1 MTVKKINEL
10 FFPHDNKKEHFK
22 ALDGL
27 RGIAVLLVLLSHSSN
42 ANIFFHE
49 FLNFQRIGKVGVYL
63 FFVLSAYL
71 LDRQIALAFMTKKS
85 SKGYWK
91 NYFLRRF
98 LRIYPLFVIA
108 LFLHGSL
115 IFVGI
120 KTVIDKIIDI
130 PLHMVLVRGEG
141 IFWSIPVEFK
151 YYFISP
157 LIMWLCHKFLKWD
170 KMKLLF
176 GFLIVLFA
184 SIIIELIYHLPLVST
199 FRYFPFF
206 LVGTFISIFE
216 LLYKDKIKLLTSPRI
231 YNIIGIVALTIIIIT
246 IPFYFEKI
254 FGFEVNFHSSIF
266 YLPYSVIWGIIL
278 ITSKYGKGILNKVLE
293 FKPLRFIGSI
303 SFSIYLFHML
313 FLNFVKYSSIPSDLQ
328 IYVFFML
335 TIIFSS
341 ITFLIIERPLSK
353 IRIYSTEITDKEL
366 KLKKTTANTVYSA

>member
-1 MTVKKINEL
+1 MLINKL
-10 FFPHDNKKEHFK
+10 FFPHDNKRKHFK

-27 RGIAVLLVLLSHSSN
+27 RGVAVLLVLLSHSSN
-42 ANIFFHE
+42 ANLFLHE

-98 LRIYPLFVIA
+98 LRIYPLFVVA
-108 LFLHGSL
+108 LILYGL
-115 IFVGI
+115 LTMMGI
-120 KTVIDKIIDI
+120 KTVIDRIIDI
-130 PLHMVLVRGEG
+130 PLHMFLIRGES

-157 LIMWLCHKFLKWD
+157 LIMWFCHKFLKWD

-176 GFLIVLFA
+176 GFLIMLLA
-184 SIIIELIYHLPLVST
+184 SIFIELIYHLPLVST
-199 FRYFPFF
+199 FRYFPIF

-216 LLYKDKIKLLTSPRI
+216 LLYKDKIKQLTSPRM
-231 YNIIGIVALTIIIIT
+231 YNIIGIIGLLLIIIT

-254 FGFEVNFHSSIF
+254 FDFKVNFHSSIF
-266 YLPYSVIWGIIL
+266 YLPYALIWGIIL
-278 ITSKYGKGILNKVLE
+278 IVSKYGKGILNKVLE
-293 FKPLRFIGSI
+293 LKPLRFIGSI
-303 SFSIYLFHML
+303 SFSIYLFHMP
-313 FLNFVKYSSIPSDLQ
+313 FLNFVINSRIPSELQ

-341 ITFLIIERPLSK
+341 TSFLVIERPLSK
-353 IRIYSTEITDKEL
+353 IRIYSKEITDTEL
-366 KLKKTTANTVYSA
+366 KLKKTTANNVYKK

>member
-1 MTVKKINEL
+1 MKNFIVKKINVV
-10 FFPHDNKKEHFK
+10 FFPHDKKKDHFK

-27 RGIAVLLVLLSHSSN
+27 RGVAVLLVLLSHSSN
-42 ANIFFHE
+42 ANIFFLE

-71 LDRQIALAFMTKKS
+71 LDRQIALSFITNKS
-85 SKGYWK
+85 SLTYWK

-108 LFLHGSL
+108 LILHGVL
-115 IFVGI
+115 TFIGL
-120 KTVIDKIIDI
+120 KTVIDEIIDI
-130 PLHMVLVRGEG
+130 PLHMALVRGES

-157 LIMWLCHKFLKWD
+157 LIMWLCHKFLKWN
-170 KMKLLF
+170 KMKLFVAFLLLLF
-176 GFLIVLFA
+176 T
-184 SIIIELIYHLPLVST
+184 SILIELIYHLPLVST
-199 FRYFPFF
+199 IRYFPIF

-216 LLYKDKIKLLTSPRI
+216 LLYQDKIKRLASPKM
-231 YNIIGIVALTIIIIT
+231 YNILGISAFTIIIIT

-254 FGFEVNFHSSIF
+254 FGYQINFHSSIF
-266 YLPYSVIWGIIL
+266 YFPYSLIWGIIL
-278 ITSKYGKGILNKVLE
+278 VASKYGKGFLNKVLE

-303 SFSIYLFHML
+303 SFSMYLFHIL
-313 FLNFVKYSSIPSDLQ
+313 FLNFVYSSITPYLQ
-328 IYVFFML
+328 IYVFFIL

-353 IRIYSTEITDKEL
+353 IRIHSTEIPDK
-366 KLKKTTANTVYSA
+366 KLK

>member
-1 MTVKKINEL
+1 MQINKL
-10 FFPHDNKKEHFK
+10 FFPHDNKREHFK

-27 RGIAVLLVLLSHSSN
+27 RGVAVLLVLLSHSSN
-42 ANIFFHE
+42 ANLFFHE

-98 LRIYPLFVIA
+98 LRIYPLFVVA
-108 LFLHGSL
+108 LILHGL
-115 IFVGI
+115 LTIVGI
-120 KTVIDKIIDI
+120 KTVIDRIIDI
-130 PLHMVLVRGEG
+130 PLHMALIRGES

-157 LIMWLCHKFLKWD
+157 LIMWFCHKFLKWD

-176 GFLIVLFA
+176 AFLIVLLT
-184 SIIIELIYHLPLVST
+184 SIIIEVIYHLPLVST
-199 FRYFPFF
+199 FRYFPIF

-216 LLYKDKIKLLTSPRI
+216 LLYKDKIKHLTSPKM
-231 YNIIGIVALTIIIIT
+231 YNIIGIVGLLLIIIT
-246 IPFYFEKI
+246 IPFYFENI
-254 FGFEVNFHSSIF
+254 FGFKVNFHLSIF
-266 YLPYSVIWGIIL
+266 YLPYSLIWGVIL
-278 ITSKYGKGILNKVLE
+278 IVSKYGKGILNKVLE

-313 FLNFVKYSSIPSDLQ
+313 FLNFVKNSGIPSEIQ
-328 IYVFFML
+328 IYVFFLL

-341 ITFLIIERPLSK
+341 ISFLIIERPLSK
-353 IRIYSTEITDKEL
+353 IRIYSKEITDKEL
-366 KLKKTTANTVYSA
+366 K

>member
-1 MTVKKINEL
+1 MEMKKMTIKKINKL

-42 ANIFFHE
+42 SDIFFHE
-49 FLNFQRIGKVGVYL
+49 FLNFQKIGKVGVYL

-71 LDRQIALAFMTKKS
+71 LDRQIALVFMTKKS

-108 LFLHGSL
+108 LILHGL
-115 IFVGI
+115 LTIMGI
-120 KTVIDKIIDI
+120 ETVIDKIIDI
-130 PLHMVLVRGEG
+130 PMHMVLIKGES

-170 KMKLLF
+170 KMKILF
-176 GFLIVLFA
+176 SLLIVLVA
-184 SIIIELIYHLPLVST
+184 SIIIELIFHLPLVST
-199 FRYFPFF
+199 FRYFPIF

-216 LLYKDKIKLLTSPRI
+216 LLHKHKIKHLTSPKM
-231 YNIIGIVALTIIIIT
+231 YNILGIVGLLLIIVT

-254 FGFEVNFHSSIF
+254 FGFKVNFHHSIF
-266 YLPYSVIWGIIL
+266 YFPYALIWGVIL
-278 ITSKYGKGILNKVLE
+278 IVSKYGQGLLNKVLE
-293 FKPLRFIGSI
+293 LKPLRFIGSI
-303 SFSIYLFHML
+303 SFSMYLFHML
-313 FLNFVKYSSIPSDLQ
+313 FLKFVKYSGIPSELK

-341 ITFLIIERPLSK
+341 ISFLIIERPLSK
-353 IRIYSTEITDKEL
+353 IRIYSKEITDKEL
-366 KLKKTTANTVYSA
+366 K